1 MDIQKVKR
9 GYLSNSV
16 GSLKPLKDT
25 VLVTDMNFEY
35 RVTTGGIILPSD
47 DAKNSG
53 IRPRWAKVY
62 AVGPEQKEVS
72 VDQWILVSHGRWTR
86 GVEITVDGVNHTIRK
101 VDNNDI
107 LLVSDTPVIDDTMS
121 DKVV

>member
-9 GYLSNSV
+9 GYLSNTV
-16 GSLKPLKDT
+16 GTLKPLKDT

-35 RVTTGGIILPSD
+35 RVTTTGIILPGD

-62 AVGPEQKEVS
+62 AIGPEQKEVS
-72 VDQWILVSHGRWTR
+72 VDQWILVDHGRWTR
-86 GVEITVDGVNHTIRK
+86 GVEITVDGVKHTIRK

-107 LLVSDTPVIDDTMS
+107 LLVSDTPVVDDTMG